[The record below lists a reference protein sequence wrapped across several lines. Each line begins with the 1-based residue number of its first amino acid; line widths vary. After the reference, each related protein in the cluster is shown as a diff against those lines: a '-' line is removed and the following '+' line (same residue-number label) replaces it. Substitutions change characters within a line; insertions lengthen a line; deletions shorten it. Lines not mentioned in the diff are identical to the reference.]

1 MENYKIYEDI
11 ATRTNGDIYI
21 GVVGPVRCGKSMFIS
36 KFMNSIVIPNIKNEH
51 SKERAIDELPQSA
64 EGKTIMTTQ
73 PNFVP
78 NEAVKISLGNASM
91 NVRMID
97 CVGYMITEALGHE
110 ENKKPRLVKTP
121 WSDKEMPFEEAAEV
135 GTKKVIEE
143 HSTVGIVLTTDGS
156 ICDISRQSYVEAEE
170 KIVKEMKKT
179 DKPFVVVVNT
189 KYPKSNETKVLVE
202 SLQEKYN
209 SPVVSLDVMNMSEE
223 EIERVFDKLLQEF
236 PIRSFKVN
244 IPSYLQALP
253 FEDELIQSIVEEVKQ
268 FGSATGKI
276 GNLDR
281 TQIAFL
287 NSDNFQPMTVGNME
301 MGEGYVLF
309 DVVPKDH
316 LFYKVISKQCGREIK
331 DDFALVSYIKDLAY
345 AKNEYDKIEKAL
357 NQVKETGYGIVNPSF
372 DEMTLEDPQIVKQG
386 TKFGVKLKASA
397 PSLHIMSVDVE
408 TEVSPIVG
416 TQQQSEE
423 LVRYMLD
430 EFEKDPASI
439 WETNMFGRSLNTIVN
454 DSIQSKLVMM
464 PVEAQRKMRKT
475 LGRIVNEGKGGII
488 CILL

>member
-36 KFMNSIVIPNIKNEH
+36 KFMQSVVIPNIKNEH
-51 SKERAIDELPQSA
+51 SRERAIDELPQSA

-78 NEAVKISLGNASM
+78 NQAVNISLGRANM
-91 NVRMID
+91 NVRLID
-97 CVGYMITEALGHE
+97 CVGYMISGAMGHE

-121 WSDKEMPFEEAAEV
+121 WGDKEMPFEEAAEF
-135 GTKKVIEE
+135 GTRKVIEE
-143 HSTVGIVLTTDGS
+143 HSTIGIVLTTDGTIS
-156 ICDISRQSYVEAEE
+156 DIPRESYVEAEE
-170 KIVKEMKKT
+170 KIVQEVKNTK
-179 DKPFVVVVNT
+179 KPFVLVVNS
-189 KYPKSNETKVLVE
+189 KNPKSNETIRLVN
-202 SLQEKYN
+202 SLSEKYDCQAL
-209 SPVVSLDVMNMSEE
+209 SLDVMNMSEE
-223 EIERVFDKLLQEF
+223 ELERVFEKVLQTF
-236 PIRSFKVN
+236 PIKSFKVN
-244 IPSYLQALP
+244 MPSWLQALS
-253 FEDELIQSIVEEVKQ
+253 FDDELIQSIVSEVKN
-268 FGSATGKI
+268 FGEGVTKI
-276 GNLDR
+276 GDLDK
-281 TQIAFL
+281 TQVAFL
-287 NSDNFQPMTVGNME
+287 ESENFEPLTLGKME
-301 MGEGYVLF
+301 MGEGYVVF
-309 DVVPKDH
+309 DVIPKNH
-316 LFYKVISKQCGREIK
+316 LFYKVISKQCGRIIE
-331 DDFALVSYIKDLAY
+331 DDFSLVSYIKDLAY
-345 AKNEYDKIEKAL
+345 AKQEYDKLESAL

-372 DEMTLEDPQIVKQG
+372 TEMTLEDPQIVKQG

-397 PSLHIMSVDVE
+397 PSLHIMRVDVE

-416 TQQQSEE
+416 TQQQSED
-423 LVRYMLD
+423 LVQYMME

-454 DSIQSKLVMM
+454 DSIQSKIVMM